1 MLAANPARLMGGA
14 SPAGQPK
21 ERTLSEIRLFVTTTE
36 KHAGAVLDV
45 MSVIFEDE
53 DFAVATMEIDERRDV
68 WEASVYMMAG
78 EEESVRSRLADA
90 LAADFSD
97 LPIEREVLPE
107 IDWIAKSLEGLAP
120 VRAGRFVVHGSHDRD
135 KVKTGEIAIE
145 IDAGQAFG
153 TGHHGTTAGCL
164 EMLASV
170 ARSRRVR
177 NVLDLGTGSGVLA
190 IAARKLLHV
199 PGLATDIDPVA
210 TRVASDNARR
220 NGVVDGL
227 TFATAPGFH
236 STAFGRR
243 GPFDLVIANILARPL
258 MKMAPQLVA
267 NLAPGGS
274 VILSGILA
282 EQRWK
287 VLAAYNG
294 QRLTH
299 VRTIWKNGWVTIHLT
314 K

>member
-1 MLAANPARLMGGA
+1 M
-14 SPAGQPK
+14 
-21 ERTLSEIRLFVTTTE
+21 SEIRLFVTTTE
-36 KHAGAVLDV
+36 KQAEAVLDR
-45 MSVIFEDE
+45 MSEVFGEEDYAIGTTE
-53 DFAVATMEIDERRDV
+53 VDEKRDV
-68 WEASVYMMAG
+68 WEASIYMMAVD
-78 EEESVRSRLADA
+78 EESVNERLTDA
-90 LAADFSD
+90 LAENFAH
-97 LPIEREVLPE
+97 LPIEREVLPD

-135 KVKTGEIAIE
+135 KVRTGEIAIE

-164 EMLASV
+164 EVLASV
-170 ARSRRVR
+170 ARTRTVR

-190 IAARKLLHV
+190 IAAWKLMHV
-199 PGLATDIDPVA
+199 PVLATDIDPIA
-210 TRVASDNARR
+210 TRVAAENARV
-220 NGVVDGL
+220 NGVVNGM

-236 STAFGRR
+236 STAFSAN
-243 GPFDLVIANILARPL
+243 GPFDLIIANILARPL

-287 VLAAYNG
+287 VLAHYNG
-294 QRLTH
+294 QHLRH
-299 VRTIWKNGWVTIHLT
+299 VRTIWRNGWVTIHLE

>member
-1 MLAANPARLMGGA
+1 
-14 SPAGQPK
+14 
-21 ERTLSEIRLFVTTTE
+21 
-36 KHAGAVLDV
+36 
-45 MSVIFEDE
+45 
-53 DFAVATMEIDERRDV
+53 MEIDEKRDV
-68 WEASVYMMAG
+68 WEASVYMMAD
-78 EEESVRSRLADA
+78 EEEQVKAHLADA
-90 LAADFSD
+90 LAAEFSD
-97 LPIEREVLPE
+97 LPIGREVLPD

-164 EMLASV
+164 EMLASATN
-170 ARSRRVR
+170 ARRYR

-199 PGLATDIDPVA
+199 PVLATDIDPVA
-210 TRVASDNARR
+210 TRVAADNARR
-220 NGVVDGL
+220 NGIVAGL

-236 STAFGRR
+236 STAFRTH
-243 GPFDLVIANILARPL
+243 GPFDLIIANILARPL

-267 NLAPGGS
+267 HLAPGGS

-294 QRLTH
+294 QNLKH
-299 VRTIWKNGWVTIHLT
+299 VRTIWRNGWVTICLT
-314 K
+314 R